1 MFKSLDKTAPII
13 FAALIAGIYSNSV
26 QAQTTT
32 NELMKQI
39 EQYGQEGQDN
49 SIWQVTNVN
58 QLRDVSP
65 TDWAYEAL
73 RSLVDRYG
81 CIAGFPNQ
89 TYRGNQSL
97 SRYEFAAGLNSCL
110 NQIER
115 LIAS

>member
-1 MFKSLDKTAPII
+1 MFKLIRNSLLASPAMLGLVLGCQLSASAQSTPNAD
-13 FAALIAGIYSNSV
+13 SNS
-26 QAQTTT
+26 QMLDQINSYSQEAIT
-32 NELMKQI
+32 NPR
-39 EQYGQEGQDN
+39 N
-49 SIWQVTNVN
+49 QVTNVN

-97 SRYEFAAGLNSCL
+97 SRYEFAMA
-110 NQIER
+110 
-115 LIAS
+115 